1 MHVEAGNESSQHERW
16 RECQTERERERHPV
30 GSQKVHFKQIC
41 YSKKRNPVQ
50 LKAPSAAERLKK
62 HQVSKAFLPLPCLL
76 LGLIQLWY

>member
-1 MHVEAGNESSQHERW
+1 MKAVSTKDGENVRQ
-16 RECQTERERERHPV
+16 RERERHPV